1 MNDEKLLELATQ
13 LPFPSPSEEEAR
25 RLENQLFLRARHTPQ
40 RTLPRRQDRS
50 AVRLMAAAASFLL
63 VVVAMGALWRVVK
76 PEAEEL
82 PYGVLR
88 ASEDASFVQDLAR
101 VGGQRH
107 EFVRLEHGR
116 LHVSVRRLRP
126 GDRFLIAVGS
136 EEVEVRGTRF
146 EVVAHR
152 GRLLRVAVEE
162 GRVEVRAR
170 AEAARLLLPGDVW
183 HRPLIKRAQR
193 LVSGTTSTLPS
204 RLPRSSAVSR
214 TPPEP
219 SSSPALEASPEAE
232 VPSSPRSDVL
242 EDLLVEAKP
251 KPRPDEPVAR
261 PAPVRPRLPRQDVEA
276 AFLRAWQLHKRG
288 QFEAAAELFLL
299 VMDSGDEHDIVED
312 ALYWRV
318 IALESAGRRASAI
331 EASELYLSRYPHA
344 SRREAVELRLAW
356 LELARGR
363 LVAARALF
371 QKLTQS
377 DKRTVRTEAE
387 KGLERAERPAET
399 TWVGED

>member
-1 MNDEKLLELATQ
+1 M
-13 LPFPSPSEEEAR
+13 
-25 RLENQLFLRARHTPQ
+25 
-40 RTLPRRQDRS
+40 
-50 AVRLMAAAASFLL
+50 
-63 VVVAMGALWRVVK
+63 
-76 PEAEEL
+76 
-82 PYGVLR
+82 
-88 ASEDASFVQDLAR
+88 
-101 VGGQRH
+101 
-107 EFVRLEHGR
+107 
-116 LHVSVRRLRP
+116 
-126 GDRFLIAVGS
+126 
-136 EEVEVRGTRF
+136 
-146 EVVAHR
+146 
-152 GRLLRVAVEE
+152 
-162 GRVEVRAR
+162 
-170 AEAARLLLPGDVW
+170 
-183 HRPLIKRAQR
+183 
-193 LVSGTTSTLPS
+193 
-204 RLPRSSAVSR
+204 
-214 TPPEP
+214 
-219 SSSPALEASPEAE
+219 
-232 VPSSPRSDVL
+232 L